1 MYQAYAW
8 RSLPRY
14 VELRALH
21 ELRLPSVE
29 PNVNIGRAH
38 GAGGTWRIAAVV
50 TAINALTS
58 AGFSLA
64 GLVTTLPS
72 NNASA
77 KVFAMYAAAR
87 SLPLAAAVL
96 WLIYARSIRT
106 LGHVAIIMAA
116 IQACDALIGVV
127 QHDLGKTLGPAVF
140 ALATLAA
147 ARSLFSAKP
156 ELQG

>member
-1 MYQAYAW
+1 
-8 RSLPRY
+8 
-14 VELRALH
+14 VTTGRALG
-21 ELRLPSVE
+21 
-29 PNVNIGRAH
+29 NG
-38 GAGGTWRIAAVV
+38 GAWRIAAVV

-64 GLVTTLPS
+64 GLFTALPTDD
-72 NNASA
+72 AAA

-116 IQACDALIGVV
+116 IQACDALVGIV
-127 QHDLGKTLGPAVF
+127 QRDLGKTLGPAVF
-140 ALATLAA
+140 AIATLAA
-147 ARSLFSAKP
+147 ARSLFRDKP
-156 ELQG
+156 EFQG